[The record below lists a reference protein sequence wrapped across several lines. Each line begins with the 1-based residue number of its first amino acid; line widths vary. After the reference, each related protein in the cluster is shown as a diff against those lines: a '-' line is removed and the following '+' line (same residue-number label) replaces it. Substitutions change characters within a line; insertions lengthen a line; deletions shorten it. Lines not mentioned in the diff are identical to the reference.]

1 MGENMNDYFEFLEG
15 LRESGKTN
23 MLGATAFLL
32 KAFPELTK
40 SEACKIL
47 IEWINSVV
55 EKS

>member
-1 MGENMNDYFEFLEG
+1 MNDYFEFLEG

-40 SEACKIL
+40 NEARKVL
-47 IEWINSVV
+47 IEWINSFLKKV
-55 EKS
+55 EK

>member
-40 SEACKIL
+40 NEARKVL

>member
-1 MGENMNDYFEFLEG
+1 MDDYFKFLDG
-15 LRESGKTN
+15 LRESGTTN
-23 MLGATAFLL
+23 MLGATTFLL

-47 IEWINSVV
+47 IEWVNSIV